1 MPGIKM
7 CFFHI
12 FYISPLYAQAL
23 MQDDGFELHLSLRVD
38 LIENH
43 FKYLTFD
50 ILALHLHFNSI

>member
-1 MPGIKM
+1 
-7 CFFHI
+7 
-12 FYISPLYAQAL
+12 